1 MSSARLSARVTAS
14 STYVMVNSS
23 SARTSRR
30 HRTVNV
36 FPRKLC
42 AQLGAHAWFIA
53 AALGKTPTPYG
64 RDSSSHSAWQ
74 LNESRATSFATA
86 SGVSSG
92 SKFRVSSGSVTGASA
107 FRRTLS
113 AERLVCKKFVPASRA
128 SRNAAAAAPARAN
141 LALSSSATA
150 SQWCTSARTLSY
162 PSS

>member
-1 MSSARLSARVTAS
+1 MSCARLSARVTAS
-14 STYVMVNSS
+14 STYAMVNSS

-107 FRRTLS
+107 RRSPLS
-113 AERLVCKKFVPASRA
+113 AEQKAPFVPASRA

>member
-1 MSSARLSARVTAS
+1 
-14 STYVMVNSS
+14 MVNSS
-23 SARTSRR
+23 SGCTSRR

-53 AALGKTPTPYG
+53 AAVGKTPTPYG

-86 SGVSSG
+86 SGISSG
-92 SKFRVSSGSVTGASA
+92 SRSVGSGSVTGASA
-107 FRRTLS
+107 FAGGIGAS
-113 AERLVCKKFVPASRA
+113 AGCAFVPASRA
-128 SRNAAAAAPARAN
+128 SRNAAAAAPACAN

-162 PSS
+162 PSPNPAFPADAVGM

>member
-1 MSSARLSARVTAS
+1 MSCARLSARVTAS
-14 STYVMVNSS
+14 STYAMVNSS

-107 FRRTLS
+107 FRSPLS
-113 AERLVCKKFVPASRA
+113 AERAFVPASRA